1 MRPHTLVATLA
12 LCAALPLAAAAE
24 KVSAVKAPTHEDGA
38 GELRLAVGLVP
49 VYEVSEDASGASG
62 STTYEWEDDDN
73 TAAGLLVQYVKPL
86 AHSPQPGK
94 PLLWGLE
101 VLVSSATV
109 QPEQYQVGGTTFG
122 NNDGEKFSYVALTTS
137 AVLGWRFAQPS
148 SRGLSVLGELQAHAG
163 PTLLSGEVVN
173 GLGSDRSLGYGFDTG
188 ARVVFGLHERGWT
201 GTVMAGFRRGWA
213 GLDMDQGNY
222 TSELTLDRIGAEVLV
237 SVGYLF

>member
-24 KVSAVKAPTHEDGA
+24 KAPVKAATHEDGA

-49 VYEVSEDASGASG
+49 VYEVSEDASGSSG
-62 STTYEWEDDDN
+62 STTYDWEDDDN
-73 TAAGLLVQYVKPL
+73 TAAGFAVQYVKPL
-86 AHSPQPGK
+86 ANSPQPNK
-94 PLLWGLE
+94 PLLWGVE

-109 QPEQYQVGGTTFG
+109 QPDLYQVGGSVFG
-122 NNDGEKFSYVALTTS
+122 NSDGEKLSYVSLTPA

-148 SRGLSVLGELQAHAG
+148 SRGMGVLGELQVHAG

-213 GLDMDQGNY
+213 GLDLDQGSY

-237 SVGYLF
+237 SLGYLF